1 MCICLCVLLL
11 EDGVGGILMENK
23 ETLNQQ
29 GQLEVGQNKSQEER
43 QNLSWK
49 TLMYAHTHINVAKVV
64 VCVCVVFFVCCCCC
78 FFGGMGSR
86 KKRKYLY
93 TCNFFRKTSPFFFFF
108 LNFTVVKNANSHTS
122 VMKHTACGQVHLVK
136 CGLKFPWPH

>member
-49 TLMYAHTHINVAKVV
+49 TLMYINVAKVV
-64 VCVCVVFFVCCCCC
+64 VCVCVFLCVCVLLL
-78 FFGGMGSR
+78 FLGGEGEQ

-93 TCNFFRKTSPFFFFF
+93 TCNFFRKT
-108 LNFTVVKNANSHTS
+108 
-122 VMKHTACGQVHLVK
+122 
-136 CGLKFPWPH
+136 FPI